1 MLLLLT
7 HSWGS
12 QTLLSLLQQRT
23 LLKPSHLEHS
33 MSLRDR
39 VREAWTQLAPKTL
52 GRRTADE
59 TQSRPLTPL
68 VSLHGQSCSCWWL
81 WAPRMRGDLGRWKI
95 LSQVTALLS
104 GRTVMHN
111 KIYPVLLLV
120 NKDPRRGV
128 RLQIGSS
135 SKWPERFSLNLQ
147 GVGN

>member
-7 HSWGS
+7 DSWGS
-12 QTLLSLLQQRT
+12 EILLSLLEPRSV
-23 LLKPSHLEHS
+23 LKPSRVVHS

-52 GRRTADE
+52 GRRTDE
-59 TQSRPLTPL
+59 TQSRLLTPL
-68 VSLHGQSCSCWWL
+68 VSLHGQSCSCWFL
-81 WAPRMRGDLGRWKI
+81 WEPRMRGDLGRWKI